1 MNAEFSQVR
10 PIMPFRLMLDEAMRL
25 TRKHF
30 MVIYPAVAIPMAVA
44 GVAMVVAQT
53 PVMEQMFGADPSTFG
68 PDFIVSWLSLMGLG
82 MLYMLLYWIA
92 SCVILMG
99 ATEAAAQRPVSMAAA
114 WSLLLK
120 PPVLVTLVSVALL
133 MGLGFGLCI
142 LPGYL
147 LGVLF
152 GLIVPVMLLEQVY
165 GSQAMKRS
173 SDLLMYNP
181 QGLFVTHPFVRLA
194 VIWFL
199 GWLIAYIVGMAV
211 GLPFGIAQQVIM
223 WRSLAGAESAA
234 DPASFM
240 PILWLQV
247 PQVVLGTLARHAVT
261 LYVSFCIALF
271 YLDVRFR
278 KEGTDLEAALDA
290 VGAPV
295 SGASEPGPVLGRG
308 GSPLP

>member
-1 MNAEFSQVR
+1 MNVEPAQMR

-30 MVIYPAVAIPMAVA
+30 VAIYPAVAIPMAVA
-44 GVAMVVAQT
+44 GVIMVVAQT
-53 PVMEQMFGADPSTFG
+53 PAMEQMFGADPATLG
-68 PDFIVSWLSLMGLG
+68 PNFFVAWLSLMALG
-82 MLYMLLYWIA
+82 VVYLLLYWIA
-92 SCVILMG
+92 SCVILVG
-99 ATEAAAQRPVSMAAA
+99 AIEAAAQRPVSMAAA
-114 WSLLLK
+114 WRWLLK
-120 PPVLVTLVSVALL
+120 PSVLVTLVGVALL
-133 MGLGFGLCI
+133 MGLGFMLCI

-152 GLIVPVMLLEQVY
+152 GLVVPVMVIEQVY

-173 SDLLMYNP
+173 SDLLMHNP
-181 QGLFVTHPFVRLA
+181 QGLFATHPFVRLA

-199 GWLIAYIVGMAV
+199 GWLIAYVVGMAV

-223 WRSLAGAESAA
+223 WRSMAGAESAA
-234 DPASFM
+234 GPASVM

-278 KEGTDLEAALDA
+278 KEGTDLDAALDA
-290 VGAPV
+290 AGAPV
-295 SGASEPGPVLGRG
+295 SGATEPGPALGRG
-308 GSPLP
+308 GRTFP